1 MGGVGDGDYIYAFQR
16 IVMPIALEF
25 QPDLV
30 IGIHHHFSFIFL
42 PTKANQFSFQFP
54 LDSMLQL
61 VTVLVV
67 VSSRLQV
74 TAI

>member
-1 MGGVGDGDYIYAFQR
+1 MGDGDYIYAFQR

-30 IGIHHHFSFIFL
+30 IGIHCHYSCIFL
-42 PTKANQFSFQFP
+42 PTKVNPFLFQFLP
-54 LDSMLQL
+54 DSTLQL

-67 VSSRLQV
+67 VSSRLLV
-74 TAI
+74 MAI

>member
-1 MGGVGDGDYIYAFQR
+1 MGDGDYIYAFQR

-30 IGIHHHFSFIFL
+30 IGIHRHCLRNFL
-42 PTKANQFSFQFP
+42 RTKVNKFSFQFP

-61 VTVLVV
+61 VTVLVA
-67 VSSRLQV
+67 VS
-74 TAI
+74 